1 MQKER
6 EPRPLP
12 RELTLTSALT
22 VERSS
27 CLSFISIEMSMADSR
42 LPGRRPSQTR
52 LDGERVLKEWWKGKG
67 WRAGAGKSVGVGG
80 VVEGG
85 RKMILFVDTYAR
97 QCR

>member
-27 CLSFISIEMSMADSR
+27 CLSFISIEMSMADSS

-52 LDGERVLKEWWKGKG
+52 LDGERVLKEWWKGK
-67 WRAGAGKSVGVGG
+67 VGG
-80 VVEGG
+80 QVQGSLSELEVLLREGG
-85 RKMILFVDTYAR
+85 R
-97 QCR
+97 